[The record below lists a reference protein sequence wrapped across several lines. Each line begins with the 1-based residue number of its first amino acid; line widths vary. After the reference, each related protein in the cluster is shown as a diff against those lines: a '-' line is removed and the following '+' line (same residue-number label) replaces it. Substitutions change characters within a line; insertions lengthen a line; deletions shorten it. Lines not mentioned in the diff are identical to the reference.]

1 MKGEGKH
8 KATLSGVMEKVSGI
22 MCIVSGIALT
32 CVMVLIGIDV
42 IARSL
47 GHPLIASYEVI
58 QWSGALIIGLS
69 MPFATLSQ
77 NHIRME
83 FLVDRLHGHGRDI
96 LNSVTRVIGLIIFAI
111 LGVYLF
117 KIGAEYYTSGEATPT
132 LHIPIYPCA
141 YIIGAA
147 CFAQCLMFIGNI
159 TKIWKKEE
167 GAHE

>member
-1 MKGEGKH
+1 MEGEGKH
-8 KATLSGVMEKVSGI
+8 KATLSGAMEKVSGI
-22 MCIVSGIALT
+22 MCIVSGITLT
-32 CVMVLIGIDV
+32 CVMALIGVDV
-42 IARSL
+42 IGRSL

-69 MPFATLSQ
+69 MPFATLAE

-96 LNSVTRVIGLIIFAI
+96 LNSITRVVGLTIFAV

-132 LHIPIYPCA
+132 VHIPIYPCA
-141 YIIGAA
+141 YIIGVA
-147 CFAQCLMFIGNI
+147 CFAQCFMFIGNI

>member
-1 MKGEGKH
+1 MEGEGKH
-8 KATLSGVMEKVSGI
+8 KAILSGAMEKVSGI
-22 MCIVSGIALT
+22 MCIVSGITLT

-42 IARSL
+42 IGRAL

-58 QWSGALIIGLS
+58 ELSGALIVGLS
-69 MPFATLSQ
+69 MPFATLSE

-96 LNSVTRVIGLIIFAI
+96 INSVTRAVGVIIFAV

-117 KIGAEYYTSGEATPT
+117 KIGAEFQTSGEATPT

-141 YIIGAA
+141 YIIGVA
-147 CFAQCLMFIGNI
+147 CFAQCFMFIGNI